1 MVSYADGHIATIL
14 NGFTSRPADCE
25 RPLALGWTPLREHIT
40 ISAAH
45 SQPIPYVRQV
55 QPSWLA

>member
-25 RPLALGWTPLREHIT
+25 RPLALGWTPLREHINQRGT
-40 ISAAH
+40 FSAD
-45 SQPIPYVRQV
+45 PVR
-55 QPSWLA
+55 ACG